1 MSTDIPATAHVL
13 QFAAPGQPEWR
24 PMPVLEPQEGEVL
37 MKVNAITTCPHW
49 DLHINDGEPMFPNM
63 QMNYPYTPGQPGHE
77 AVGQVATLG
86 PGVDGLE
93 VGQRVVAWRDRG
105 LAVRQGCYAQYVPFA
120 TDSLLPVPEHVPD
133 ERVVSLELVCACR
146 YRLTSSA
153 SLGRRGQTGRHLGLG
168 PAGLLAAQ
176 MAQAYGAEEVVAF
189 DPLPERRAFAQQV
202 GIQQTLP
209 PDAEAF
215 AADRFTDG
223 ALD

>member
-77 AVGQVATLG
+77 AVGQVAALG

-105 LAVRQGCYAQYVPFA
+105 LAVRQGCYAQLRA
-120 TDSLLPVPEHVPD
+120 L
-133 ERVVSLELVCACR
+133 CR
-146 YRLTSSA
+146 RQPA
-153 SLGRRGQTGRHLGLG
+153 AGARPRARRARR
-168 PAGLLAAQ
+168 LAA
-176 MAQAYGAEEVVAF
+176 AGHV
-189 DPLPERRAFAQQV
+189 RA
-202 GIQQTLP
+202 GIV
-209 PDAEAF
+209 
-215 AADRFTDG
+215 
-223 ALD
+223 